1 MATLTIQFLG
11 TGARFPLPRWGCDC
25 PQCRQPQA
33 DPKGVRSR
41 SSILI
46 NRRVLVDPD
55 PDIYRQLGA
64 LPAGELAGIHDV
76 IITHPHADHY
86 LGLDDLSQ
94 LQHLSTL
101 EQVPVWAQ
109 FDSWTLVLVT
119 FNYLVSHELDPGRD
133 TERPFIRRDMTPGQP
148 FELDEGLT
156 LTPFD
161 TFHTSTFTTA
171 GLVIEY
177 GSRQIIY
184 APDFYDSAFWGL
196 LEPDL
201 LILDGT
207 FVHSGQ
213 IKHMPNLDEGQGRH
227 LPMVEGIRFAQAIRA
242 RRTLF
247 THIGHIQMA
256 PDELR
261 EYFPDETFDVA
272 YDGQVIELTA

>member
-1 MATLTIQFLG
+1 
-11 TGARFPLPRWGCDC
+11 
-25 PQCRQPQA
+25 
-33 DPKGVRSR
+33 
-41 SSILI
+41 
-46 NRRVLVDPD
+46 
-55 PDIYRQLGA
+55 
-64 LPAGELAGIHDV
+64 
-76 IITHPHADHY
+76 
-86 LGLDDLSQ
+86 
-94 LQHLSTL
+94 
-101 EQVPVWAQ
+101 
-109 FDSWTLVLVT
+109 
-119 FNYLVSHELDPGRD
+119 
-133 TERPFIRRDMTPGQP
+133 MTSGQP

-207 FVHSGQ
+207 FVHAGQ
-213 IKHMPNLDEGQGRH
+213 ITHTPNLDEGQGRH

-247 THIGHIQMA
+247 THIGHIQMT

-272 YDGQVIELTA
+272 YDGQVIELPA